1 MSTVIEVNCSTGQV
15 TEREL
20 TAEENA
26 QREADAAAAAE
37 AEAERVAEEMAKE
50 ESRISA
56 RSKLLDQGFTNAE
69 IDVMYPTLKV

>member
-1 MSTVIEVNCSTGQV
+1 MYTTIEVNCATGQV

-20 TAEENA
+20 TAEEIA

-37 AEAERVAEEMAKE
+37 AEEQRLAEELAKE

-56 RSKLLDQGFTNAE
+56 RSKLLDQGFTDAE
-69 IDVMYPTLKV
+69 IDVMYPTLAV